1 MLVPYPATPQAGLA
15 GAVNPA
21 GATVEVT
28 EVVKVAR
35 GIPEAAEKLQAE
47 WNKLAEKLQSSS

>member
-35 GIPEAAEKLQAE
+35 GIPVDLPAQYPDP
-47 WNKLAEKLQSSS
+47 